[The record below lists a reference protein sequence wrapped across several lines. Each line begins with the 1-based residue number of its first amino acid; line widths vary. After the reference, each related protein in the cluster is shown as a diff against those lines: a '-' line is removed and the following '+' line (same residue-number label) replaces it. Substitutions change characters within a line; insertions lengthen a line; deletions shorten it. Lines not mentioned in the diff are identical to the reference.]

1 MDLPPKLMLAAAG
14 LALAACTPPAAP
26 AAAPAP
32 DAVTMKPEDNPRPQI
47 YALLGQPAPAF
58 ALEKLGGGAFDE
70 KSLNG
75 QWTILYFWGAW
86 CGDCLRDAPHTFAL
100 VRAIAQDPGLRF
112 ASIHVD
118 ARTGKYPS
126 LEAYFAEKGEI
137 YPVAI
142 DPGRDA
148 YRAFQIRWVPT
159 YLVIDPQG
167 IIRGFRTDLSV
178 DSNPEGGVKAFLQQ
192 VADLKA
198 RAAAAAPTTVPN

>member
-1 MDLPPKLMLAAAG
+1 MIRTLTIALSAMALTGCQAPAAKA
-14 LALAACTPPAAP
+14 PAAP
-26 AAAPAP
+26 TEAS
-32 DAVTMKPEDNPRPQI
+32 VQKPEENPRPQT
-47 YALLGQPAPAF
+47 YALLGQAAPAF
-58 ALEKLGGGAFDE
+58 ALAKLGGGELND

-75 QWTILYFWGAW
+75 QWTVMYFWGTW
-86 CGDCLRDAPHTFAL
+86 CGDCMRDSPHTFAL
-100 VRAIAQDPGLRF
+100 VRAIAQDPSLQF

-126 LEAYFAEKGEI
+126 IEAYFAEKGESF
-137 YPVAI
+137 PVAI

-167 IIRGFRTDLSV
+167 VIRGFRTDLSV
-178 DSNPEGGVKAFLQQ
+178 DASPEGGVKAFLQH

-198 RAAAAAPTTVPN
+198 RAGEAQP

>member
-1 MDLPPKLMLAAAG
+1 MIRTLMIALSAV
-14 LALAACTPPAAP
+14 ALAACQPAAQTPAAP
-26 AAAPAP
+26 TEASVQKPA
-32 DAVTMKPEDNPRPQI
+32 DNPRPET

-58 ALEKLGGGAFDE
+58 RLDKLGGGELNE

-75 QWTILYFWGAW
+75 QWTILYFWGTW
-86 CGDCLRDAPHTFAL
+86 CGDCMRDSPHTFAL

-118 ARTGKYPS
+118 ARTGKYPTI
-126 LEAYFAEKGEI
+126 EAYFTEKGESF
-137 YPVAI
+137 PVAI
-142 DPGRDA
+142 DAGRDA

-167 IIRGFRTDLSV
+167 VIRGFRTDLSV
-178 DSNPEGGVKAFLQQ
+178 DANPEGGVKAFLQQ

-198 RAAAAAPTTVPN
+198 RAGEAQP